1 MKRLASLAS
10 ALFLFAFATSAR
22 AADLTAGNSGVPG
35 GPASDGYTGVE
46 GTLIDLSGP
55 ATATGVLTNVR
66 FGWGT
71 NTCLSAHVKVFHR
84 SGNTLTF
91 ADQRTVT
98 FSSSDLFSISAA
110 LSPPLPVHQGDLLG
124 IGGVGG
130 CGVTLLLDRP
140 FTGTY
145 LVPGGVD
152 FTGSVTF
159 DPSLDVHNGGVA
171 VSGTGT
177 VSEYRA
183 GVIPGV
189 GSGPGLNGASFR
201 TSLQMIAP
209 VIGGD
214 VTGRIVFHPVGVGG
228 SIDDPSMDIS
238 IPHGQAIGFD
248 DVVQAMGLE
257 GFGTLDVIVSADSAI
272 PVTLARIYNDQGS
285 AGQSGLGE
293 EMVAEAGPFSTG
305 TPIMP
310 AGFTGY
316 LSGPVDPAKT
326 RLNIGV
332 RTLDS
337 GAFVSFDLKDSAGN
351 LKATSQSAFPPNY
364 FNQFHAEQMFGM
376 DLAAN
381 DVVEVSVS
389 TGSAIVF
396 GAATDNVTNDPS
408 AQFVR
413 PVFGVL

>member
-1 MKRLASLAS
+1 MQRFVTFGSVLLAGFLASS
-10 ALFLFAFATSAR
+10 AGAV
-22 AADLTAGNSGVPG
+22 DLTAGNPGVPG
-35 GPASDGYTGVE
+35 GPAADGYAGVG
-46 GTLIDLSGP
+46 GTLIDLNGP

-71 NTCLSAHVKVFHR
+71 TTCLSAHIKVFHR
-84 SGNTLTF
+84 SGNTLSF

-98 FSSSDLFSISAA
+98 FSSSALFSVSAA
-110 LSPPLPVHQGDLLG
+110 LSPPLPVQQGDVLG
-124 IGGVGG
+124 IGGVGD

-140 FTGTY
+140 FAGTY
-145 LVPGGVD
+145 LLPGGVD
-152 FTGSVTF
+152 FTGSLTF

-171 VSGTGT
+171 LSATGT
-177 VSEYRA
+177 VTEFRA

-189 GSGPGLNGASFR
+189 GSGPGLNGANFR

-214 VTGRIVFHPVGVGG
+214 VTGRLVFHPAGAAG
-228 SIDDPSMDIS
+228 SIDDPSMDFS
-238 IPHGQAIGFD
+238 IPHGRALGFTD
-248 DVVQAMGLE
+248 IVNTMGLE
-257 GFGTLDVIVSADSAI
+257 GFGTLDVIVAADSAI

-285 AGQSGLGE
+285 AGASGLGE
-293 EMVAEAGPFSTG
+293 EMVAEAGPFSNSG
-305 TPIMP
+305 LIVP

-316 LSGPVDPAKT
+316 LSAPVDPSKT

-337 GAFVSFDLKDSAGN
+337 GAFVSFDLKDASGN
-351 LKATSQSAFPPNY
+351 LKATSQSQFPPNY
-364 FNQFHAEQMFGM
+364 FNQFHAE
-376 DLAAN
+376 DLFRQALAPN

-408 AQFVR
+408 AQFVH